1 MIEIRDVTKIYGRT
15 TAVDHLSVT
24 VKPGIVTGF
33 LGPNGAGKSTTMRMV
48 LGLDRPTTGEILVA
62 GRRYDKHSA
71 PLHEV
76 GALLDARAFHPGRSA
91 YQHLLSVAMT
101 GGYGRRRVRDVLDM
115 VGLDGVAGKRT
126 KGFSLGMG
134 QRLGIAAALI
144 GDPAV
149 VMLDE
154 PVNGLDPDGIRWI
167 RGLLRGLAAE
177 GRTVF
182 VSSHLMSEVAM
193 TADYLVVIGRGRL
206 IADVPMEQMTSA
218 TSQIRVRTPEPGRL
232 RELLTGAW
240 TVADGP
246 DGPDG
251 SDGTLLASGGS
262 VEDIARTALANNVLI
277 VELTPMHPSLEDAY
291 YALTRGE
298 VEYTT
303 TPGRA
308 AA

>member
-1 MIEIRDVTKIYGRT
+1 MIEIRDVTKFYGRT
-15 TAVDHLSVT
+15 TAVDHLTVT
-24 VKPGIVTGF
+24 VKPGVVTGF

-62 GRRYDKHSA
+62 GRRYDRHSA

-76 GALLDARAFHPGRSA
+76 GALLDARAFHPGRTA

-101 GGYGRRRVRDVLDM
+101 GGYGRRRVREVLDM
-115 VGLDGVAGKRT
+115 VGLEGVAGKRT

-193 TADYLVVIGRGRL
+193 TADHLVVIGRGRL
-206 IADVPMEQMTSA
+206 IADVPMERMTSA
-218 TSQIRVRTPEPGRL
+218 TTQVRVRTTEPGRL
-232 RELLTGAW
+232 RELLTAW
-240 TVADGP
+240 TVDDGP
-246 DGPDG
+246 
-251 SDGTLLASGGS
+251 DGTLLASGGS
-262 VEDIARTALANNVLI
+262 VEDIARTAMANNVLI
-277 VELTPMHPSLEDAY
+277 LELTPMHPSLEDAY

-298 VEYTT
+298 VEYTM

>member
-15 TAVDHLSVT
+15 TAVDHLTVT
-24 VKPGIVTGF
+24 VTPGVVTGF

-62 GRRYDKHSA
+62 GRRYDRHSA

-76 GALLDARAFHPGRSA
+76 GALLDARAFHPGRTA
-91 YQHLLSVAMT
+91 YQHLLSLAMT
-101 GGYGRRRVRDVLDM
+101 GGYGRRRVREVLDM
-115 VGLDGVAGKRT
+115 VGLAGVAGKRT

-193 TADYLVVIGRGRL
+193 TADQLVVIGRGRL
-206 IADVPMEQMTSA
+206 IADVPMAQLTSA
-218 TSQIRVRTPEPGRL
+218 TTQVRVRTPEPARL
-232 RELLTGAW
+232 RELLTGAA

-246 DGPDG
+246 DG
-251 SDGTLLASGGS
+251 TLAVSGAG
-262 VEDIARTALANNVLI
+262 VEDIARTALGNNILI
-277 VELTPMHPSLEDAY
+277 LELTPLHPSLEDAY

-303 TPGRA
+303 DTVTPGRA

>member
-15 TAVDHLSVT
+15 TAVDHLTVT
-24 VKPGIVTGF
+24 VKPGVVTGF

-62 GRRYDKHSA
+62 GRRYDRHSA

-76 GALLDARAFHPGRSA
+76 GALLDARAFHPGRTA

-101 GGYGRRRVRDVLDM
+101 GGYGRRRVREVLDM
-115 VGLDGVAGKRT
+115 VGLEGVAGKRT

-193 TADYLVVIGRGRL
+193 TADHLVVIGRGRL
-206 IADVPMEQMTSA
+206 IADVPMERMTSA
-218 TSQIRVRTPEPGRL
+218 TTQVRVRTTEPGRL
-232 RELLTGAW
+232 RELLTAW
-240 TVADGP
+240 TVDDRP
-246 DGPDG
+246 
-251 SDGTLLASGGS
+251 DGTLLASGGS
-262 VEDIARTALANNVLI
+262 VEDIARTAMANNVLI
-277 VELTPMHPSLEDAY
+277 LELTPMHPSLEDAY

-298 VEYTT
+298 VEYTM

>member
-15 TAVDHLSVT
+15 TAVDHLTVT
-24 VKPGIVTGF
+24 VKPGVVTGF

-62 GRRYDKHSA
+62 GRRYDRHSA

-76 GALLDARAFHPGRSA
+76 GALLDARAFHPGRTA

-101 GGYGRRRVRDVLDM
+101 GGYGRRRVREVLDM
-115 VGLDGVAGKRT
+115 VGLEGVAGKRT

-193 TADYLVVIGRGRL
+193 TADHLVVIGRGRL
-206 IADVPMEQMTSA
+206 IADVPMERMTSA
-218 TSQIRVRTPEPGRL
+218 TTQVRVRTTEPGRL
-232 RELLTGAW
+232 RELLTAW
-240 TVADGP
+240 TVDDGP
-246 DGPDG
+246 
-251 SDGTLLASGGS
+251 DGTLLASGGS
-262 VEDIARTALANNVLI
+262 VEDIARTAMANDVLI
-277 VELTPMHPSLEDAY
+277 LELTPMHPSLEDAY

-298 VEYTT
+298 VEYTM

>member
-15 TAVDHLSVT
+15 TAVDHLTVT
-24 VKPGIVTGF
+24 VKPGVVTGF

-62 GRRYDKHSA
+62 GRRYDRHSA

-76 GALLDARAFHPGRSA
+76 GALLDARAFHPGRTA

-101 GGYGRRRVRDVLDM
+101 GGYGRRRVREVLDM
-115 VGLDGVAGKRT
+115 VGLEGVAGKRT

-193 TADYLVVIGRGRL
+193 TADHLVVIGRGRL
-206 IADVPMEQMTSA
+206 IADVPMERMTSA
-218 TSQIRVRTPEPGRL
+218 TTQVRVRTTEPGRL
-232 RELLTGAW
+232 RELLTAW
-240 TVADGP
+240 TVDDRP
-246 DGPDG
+246 
-251 SDGTLLASGGS
+251 DGTLLASGGS
-262 VEDIARTALANNVLI
+262 VEDIARTAMANNVLI
-277 VELTPMHPSLEDAY
+277 LELTPMHPSLEDAY

>member
-15 TAVDHLSVT
+15 TAVGHLTVT
-24 VKPGIVTGF
+24 VKPGVVTGF

-62 GRRYDKHSA
+62 GRRYDRHSA

-76 GALLDARAFHPGRSA
+76 GALLDARAFHPGRTA

-101 GGYGRRRVRDVLDM
+101 GGYGRRRVREVLDM
-115 VGLDGVAGKRT
+115 VGLEGVAGKRT

-193 TADYLVVIGRGRL
+193 TADHLVVIGRGRL
-206 IADVPMEQMTSA
+206 IADVPMERMTSA
-218 TSQIRVRTPEPGRL
+218 TTQVRVRTTEPGRL
-232 RELLTGAW
+232 RELLTAW
-240 TVADGP
+240 TVDDGP
-246 DGPDG
+246 
-251 SDGTLLASGGS
+251 DGTLLASGGS
-262 VEDIARTALANNVLI
+262 VEDIARTAMANNVLI
-277 VELTPMHPSLEDAY
+277 LELTPMHPSLEDAY

>member
-15 TAVDHLSVT
+15 TAVDHLTVT
-24 VKPGIVTGF
+24 VKPGVVTGF

-62 GRRYDKHSA
+62 GRRYDRHSA

-76 GALLDARAFHPGRSA
+76 GALLDARAFHPGRTA

-101 GGYGRRRVRDVLDM
+101 GGYGRRRVREVLDM
-115 VGLDGVAGKRT
+115 VGLEGVAGKRT

-193 TADYLVVIGRGRL
+193 TADHLVVIGRGRL
-206 IADVPMEQMTSA
+206 IADVPMERMTSA
-218 TSQIRVRTPEPGRL
+218 TTQVRVRTTEPGRL
-232 RELLTGAW
+232 RELLTAW
-240 TVADGP
+240 TVDDGP
-246 DGPDG
+246 
-251 SDGTLLASGGS
+251 DGTLLASGGS
-262 VEDIARTALANNVLI
+262 VEDIARTAMANDVLI
-277 VELTPMHPSLEDAY
+277 LELTPMHPSLEDAY

>member
-15 TAVDHLSVT
+15 TAVDHLTVT
-24 VKPGIVTGF
+24 VKPGVVTGF

-62 GRRYDKHSA
+62 GRRYDRHSA

-76 GALLDARAFHPGRSA
+76 GALLDARAFHPGRTA

-101 GGYGRRRVRDVLDM
+101 GGYGRRRVREVLDM
-115 VGLDGVAGKRT
+115 VGLEGVAGKRT

-193 TADYLVVIGRGRL
+193 TADHLVVIGRGRL
-206 IADVPMEQMTSA
+206 IADVPMERMTSA
-218 TSQIRVRTPEPGRL
+218 TTQVRVRTTEPGRL
-232 RELLTGAW
+232 RELLTAW
-240 TVADGP
+240 TVDDGP
-246 DGPDG
+246 
-251 SDGTLLASGGS
+251 DGTLLASGGS
-262 VEDIARTALANNVLI
+262 VEDIARTAMANNVLI
-277 VELTPMHPSLEDAY
+277 LELTPMHPSLEDAY

>member
-1 MIEIRDVTKIYGRT
+1 
-15 TAVDHLSVT
+15 
-24 VKPGIVTGF
+24 
-33 LGPNGAGKSTTMRMV
+33 MRMV
-48 LGLDRPTTGEILVA
+48 LGLDRPTSGEILVG
-62 GRRYDKHSA
+62 GRRYVQHTA

-76 GALLDARAFHPGRSA
+76 GALLDARAFHPGRTA
-91 YQHLLSVAMT
+91 YQHLLSVALT
-101 GGYGRRRVRDVLDM
+101 GGYGRRRVREVLGM
-115 VGLDGVAGKRT
+115 VGLDSVAGKRT

-193 TADYLVVIGRGRL
+193 TADHLVVIGRGRL
-206 IADVPMEQMTSA
+206 IADVPMAQLTAA
-218 TSQIRVRTPEPGRL
+218 TSQVRVRTTEPVRL
-232 RELLTGAW
+232 RELLAGIA

-246 DGPDG
+246 DGALSV
-251 SDGTLLASGGS
+251 SDAG
-262 VEDIARTALANNVLI
+262 VEDIARTALHNGVLI
-277 VELTPMHPSLEDAY
+277 LELTPQHPSLEDAY

-303 TPGRA
+303 TVTPRRA

>member
-15 TAVDHLSVT
+15 TAVDHLTVT
-24 VKPGIVTGF
+24 VKPGVVTGF

-62 GRRYDKHSA
+62 GRRYDRHSA

-76 GALLDARAFHPGRSA
+76 GALLDARAFHPGRTA

-101 GGYGRRRVRDVLDM
+101 GGYGRRRVREVLDM
-115 VGLDGVAGKRT
+115 VGLEGVAGKRT

-193 TADYLVVIGRGRL
+193 TADHLVVIGRGRL
-206 IADVPMEQMTSA
+206 IADVPMERMTSA
-218 TSQIRVRTPEPGRL
+218 TTQVRVRTTEPGRL
-232 RELLTGAW
+232 RELLTAW
-240 TVADGP
+240 TVDDGP
-246 DGPDG
+246 
-251 SDGTLLASGGS
+251 DGTLLASGGS
-262 VEDIARTALANNVLI
+262 VEDIARTAMANNVLI
-277 VELTPMHPSLEDAY
+277 LELTPMHPSLEDAY

-298 VEYTT
+298 VEYTM

>member
-1 MIEIRDVTKIYGRT
+1 MIEIRDVTKFYGRT
-15 TAVDHLSVT
+15 TAVDHLTVT
-24 VKPGIVTGF
+24 VKPGVVTGF

-62 GRRYDKHSA
+62 GRRYDRHSA

-76 GALLDARAFHPGRSA
+76 GALLDARAFHPGRTA

-101 GGYGRRRVRDVLDM
+101 GGYGRRRVREVLDM
-115 VGLDGVAGKRT
+115 VGLEGVAGKRT

-193 TADYLVVIGRGRL
+193 TADHLVVIGRGRL
-206 IADVPMEQMTSA
+206 IADVPMERMTSA
-218 TSQIRVRTPEPGRL
+218 TTQVRVRTTEPGRL
-232 RELLTGAW
+232 RELLTAW
-240 TVADGP
+240 TVDDRP
-246 DGPDG
+246 
-251 SDGTLLASGGS
+251 DGTLLASGGS
-262 VEDIARTALANNVLI
+262 VEDIARTAMANNVLI
-277 VELTPMHPSLEDAY
+277 LELTPMHPSLEDAY

-298 VEYTT
+298 VEYTM